1 MNDTNGDQ
9 TDDMVREA
17 ARETRR
23 RREPELTISQPL
35 VPKYAFFTK
44 GHGIHTQRLNSFEMA
59 LRDAGISQF
68 NLVRVSSIFPPHCN
82 VVSPKLGLRYMQA
95 GQIVHCVMAN
105 NETNEPNRLIAA
117 AVGLARP
124 RDPGQFGY
132 LSEHHSYGETAKKAG
147 DYCEDLAA
155 TMLATL
161 LGVEFDPNKN
171 YDERK
176 EIYRMSGRIVESRSM
191 VQSAEGHK
199 DGLWTSVVAACVF
212 IC

>member
-1 MNDTNGDQ
+1 MNEDSHEGGVSEIGDS
-9 TDDMVREA
+9 R
-17 ARETRR
+17 RGR
-23 RREPELTISQPL
+23 RREPELVISSQPL
-35 VPKYAFFTK
+35 VPRYAFFTK
-44 GHGIHTQRLNSFEMA
+44 GHGLHSQKLNSFEMA

-68 NLVRVSSIFPPHCN
+68 NLVRVSSIFPPRCKIVN
-82 VVSPKLGLRYMQA
+82 PLLGLRYLQA

-105 NETNEPNRLIAA
+105 AETSEPNRLIAA

-132 LSEHHSYGETAKKAG
+132 LSEHHSFGETAKKAG

-176 EIYRMSGRIVESRSM
+176 EIYRMSGRIVESRSI

-199 DGLWTSVVAACVF
+199 DGLWTTVVAACLF

>member
-1 MNDTNGDQ
+1 MSTTHDAKAPDG
-9 TDDMVREA
+9 
-17 ARETRR
+17 RETNRR
-23 RREPELTISQPL
+23 RGRVVEIVPVAPPF

-44 GHGIHTQRLNSFEMA
+44 GHGVHTQKLNSFEMA

-68 NLVRVSSIFPPHCN
+68 NLVRVSSIFPPNCKI
-82 VVSPKLGLRYMQA
+82 VSRQEGLKHLEP
-95 GQIVHCVMAN
+95 GQIVYCVMAN
-105 NETNEPNRLIAA
+105 NETNEPNRLVAA
-117 AVGLARP
+117 AVGMARP
-124 RDPGQFGY
+124 RDKGQFGY
-132 LSEHHSYGETAKKAG
+132 LSEHHSFGETAKRAG

-176 EIYRMSGRIVESRSM
+176 EIYRMSGRIVESRSI